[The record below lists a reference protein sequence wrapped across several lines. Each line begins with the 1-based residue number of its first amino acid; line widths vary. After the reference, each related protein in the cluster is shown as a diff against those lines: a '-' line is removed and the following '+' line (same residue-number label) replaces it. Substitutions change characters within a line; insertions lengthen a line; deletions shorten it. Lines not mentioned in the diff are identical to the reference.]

1 MNLTITDSAMDYIKK
16 RLPDAKYY
24 LLATDDG
31 SNQYSKGGGS
41 CTVGDTFQV
50 VGISKLESP
59 YDVKMDNNQDAPF
72 YTSKNDMSFF
82 DKGMKIDFN
91 HNWLQ
96 LKSDSELLDG
106 QMTTNDATK
115 GVENT
120 GMDGVIGC

>member
-1 MNLTITDSAMDYIKK
+1 MELTITDPAMDYIKK
-16 RLPDAKYY
+16 RLPNAKYY

-50 VGISKLESP
+50 VGVNKLAAP
-59 YDVKMDNNQDAPF
+59 YDIKMENNQDVPF
-72 YTSKNDMSFF
+72 YTSKNDESFF
-82 DKGMKIDFN
+82 DKGMKIDFKN
-91 HNWLQ
+91 NWLQ
-96 LKSDSELLDG
+96 LKNDGELMDG

-115 GVENT
+115 GVEDN